1 MGLEEEFG
9 LFKRTNGNGRLFK
22 NGMGVGIISG
32 RPKRKLRRIIT
43 RPVGFLL
50 KPITR
55 EAKRRAR
62 KRVKGIFERPKR
74 LTTEEILER
83 EQKAILKG
91 LKKKKVGKRRAKE
104 IRRLEREFM

>member
-9 LFKRTNGNGRLFK
+9 LFQRK
-22 NGMGVGIISG
+22 NGTGTGLISG

-62 KRVKGIFERPKR
+62 KRVKRTFKGLFEPPRKSVSVKEALR
-74 LTTEEILER
+74 AER
-83 EQKAILKG
+83 KEILKG
-91 LKKKKVGKRRAKE
+91 KTGKARKKTIKE
-104 IRRLEREFM
+104 LMGG